1 MLIIGNLATAY
12 TYLIQNLSIFVA
24 IKSFKICM
32 KDSNRDLKIEKSSMQ
47 DADNEK
53 ANMLLNFWLLENM
66 KIMEELTIKEPVSWS
81 EVDWGG

>member
-1 MLIIGNLATAY
+1 
-12 TYLIQNLSIFVA
+12 
-24 IKSFKICM
+24 M